1 MVKETVIIKKEKKP
15 RTQKQ
20 IDATRNMLAA
30 NKAKREAKK
39 AAAAAPVAAI
49 HFPELPAPVAPV
61 APAPVKKARK
71 PRVKKTVIKEPPIL
85 LEDSSSDDEPVEQI
99 PVEMHKAPV
108 RPVTSHRTPK
118 HLRY

>member
-20 IDATRNMLAA
+20 IDATAKLVAA

-39 AAAAAPVAAI
+39 AAAAAPVAAPVAA
-49 HFPELPAPVAPV
+49 PEPVAPV

-71 PRVKKTVIKEPPIL
+71 PRVKKEVIKEPPIL
-85 LEDSSSDDEPVEQI
+85 LEDSSSDDEPLEQI
-99 PVEMHKAPV
+99 PEMHKAPV

>member
-20 IDATRNMLAA
+20 IDATARLVAA

-39 AAAAAPVAAI
+39 AAAAPVAAA
-49 HFPELPAPVAPV
+49 PTPVAPVAPV

-71 PRVKKTVIKEPPIL
+71 PRVKKEVIKEPPIL
-85 LEDSSSDDEPVEQI
+85 LEDSSSSDGEPVEQI

>member
-20 IDATRNMLAA
+20 IDATAKLVAA

-39 AAAAAPVAAI
+39 AAAAPVAAPVAA
-49 HFPELPAPVAPV
+49 PAPVAPV

-71 PRVKKTVIKEPPIL
+71 PRVKKEVIKEPPIL

-108 RPVTSHRTPK
+108 RPVTSHRTPR

>member
-20 IDATRNMLAA
+20 IDATAKLVAA

-39 AAAAAPVAAI
+39 AAAAAPVAA
-49 HFPELPAPVAPV
+49 PEPVAPV

-71 PRVKKTVIKEPPIL
+71 PRVKKEVIKEPPIL

-99 PVEMHKAPV
+99 PEMHKAPV

>member
-20 IDATRNMLAA
+20 IDATAKLVAA

-39 AAAAAPVAAI
+39 AAAAPVAAPVAA
-49 HFPELPAPVAPV
+49 PAPVAPV

-71 PRVKKTVIKEPPIL
+71 PRVKKEVIKEPPIL

-99 PVEMHKAPV
+99 PEMHKAPV

>member
-20 IDATRNMLAA
+20 IDATAKLVAA

-39 AAAAAPVAAI
+39 AAAAAPVAA
-49 HFPELPAPVAPV
+49 PEPVAPV

-85 LEDSSSDDEPVEQI
+85 LEDSSSDDGEPVEQI